1 MDEKTKR
8 ESDQAGAR
16 WVEIAWDRM
25 EWVPTRR
32 RNNLIYRRTHD
43 YTPLSPPPLSLKR
56 SDKSCQ
62 YQARINKS
70 CRFLRLSSSPPF
82 CFISRSLSW
91 NSWTDRIRSSIIH
104 RSIERRKR
112 NARVSLRYVIV
123 ISRIDIGELIDQK
136 VFWKTFTREEKGHK
150 WPRVYGSR

>member
-70 CRFLRLSSSPPF
+70 CRFLLSPF
-82 CFISRSLSW
+82 LLYLSLSFVKFV
-91 NSWTDRIRSSIIH
+91 NRSNPIVHYPSIH
-104 RSIERRKR
+104 R
-112 NARVSLRYVIV
+112 A
-123 ISRIDIGELIDQK
+123 
-136 VFWKTFTREEKGHK
+136 TEEKRK
-150 WPRVYGSR
+150 SFITICNCDIENRYRRVD